1 MSLPRRF
8 PCAALLLLAGCG
20 APQSPWRELPVTM
33 DLKAELRPETVP
45 LLGTATLTL
54 DLFHRGDVAVEFAPK
69 LPDGCKGE
77 IETLPERQLDHGVW
91 LRTVMTLRPLR
102 GPGPLPIGPFTAKAK
117 DGVGE
122 ASTPP
127 LQLQVTSLLQD
138 AGAAIEA
145 PAPPIAAPS
154 RWYWWALGGVVAAAL
169 ALLLWRWR
177 AARPRPAPPPAVEL
191 PPHVKALRAL
201 GRLQQAPRTT
211 PAQIEAFYVEVS
223 LVLRVY
229 LEERFGLRAPE
240 RTTEEFLLELE
251 QPAIA
256 VLDQEQR
263 LQLRRFLSQCDLVKF
278 AAQTPG
284 EDVHQATFAI
294 AERLVEATRPDR
306 AAAAVRAG

>member
-1 MSLPRRF
+1 MRSPRRVLL
-8 PCAALLLLAGCG
+8 AALLLLAGCG
-20 APQSPWRELPVTM
+20 APQSPWRELPVKLG
-33 DLKAELRPETVP
+33 LKAQLQPETVP

-54 DLFHRGDVAVEFAPK
+54 DLFHRRDVAVEFAPK
-69 LPDGCKGE
+69 LPDGCQGE
-77 IETLPERQLDHGVW
+77 IESQPERDLDDGIW

-117 DGVGE
+117 DGIGDT
-122 ASTPP
+122 STEP
-127 LQLQVTSLLQD
+127 LRMQVTSLLHD

-145 PAPPIAAPS
+145 PAPPIAAAS
-154 RWYWWALGGVVAAAL
+154 RWYWWALGGVAAAT
-169 ALLLWRWR
+169 LLLLFWRWQR
-177 AARPRPAPPPAVEL
+177 ARPQPAPRPAVEL

-201 GRLQQAPRTT
+201 GRLHQAPRTT

-223 LVLRVY
+223 QVLRVY

-256 VLDQEQR
+256 GLDLEQR

-294 AERLVEATRPDR
+294 AEGLVEATRSDR